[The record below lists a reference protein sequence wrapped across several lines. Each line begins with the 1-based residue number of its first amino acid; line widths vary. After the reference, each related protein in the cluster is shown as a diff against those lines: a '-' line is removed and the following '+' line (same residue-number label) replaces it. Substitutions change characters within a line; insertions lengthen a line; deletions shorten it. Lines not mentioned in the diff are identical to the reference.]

1 MLKVVVSVRD
11 AIGTGGGTV
20 AINTSREMSKMG
32 HEVVIV
38 SDYPV
43 NVQGCKNEFM
53 PLGKNLNI
61 WQPKIKLLKIL
72 RHFLQLLLFSI
83 WGRQKLKKY
92 ESNGYYSI
100 DHNIESFGADILVM
114 HNVFSFQFLSDQRP
128 FIYKIKQLLN
138 PIFLFRILREWM
150 CVNFGRSKILISVSD
165 ISSSHLKYLN
175 KKEKITR
182 VIENGVDLDKFKPID
197 FKFSKILKKE
207 LNCEDKFII
216 LFVGHEFVGKRLD
229 LAIETLS
236 KLDDRFVLW
245 VIGGRSKNHIYSN
258 ELVEKY
264 NVESRTYFLGTI
276 LNPEKYMAVADCF
289 ILLSDYETWG
299 MVAVEALATGTP
311 CVMTNVGCA
320 PSVIKNG
327 YNGYIVN
334 NSQEACDSIIKIE
347 KNIEN
352 IDYQLNSRSSV
363 EKYSWEKIGKKYSD
377 LISELF

>member
-1 MLKVVVSVRD
+1 MKIIVSVRD

-53 PLGKNLNI
+53 PLGKNLHI

-150 CVNFGRSKILISVSD
+150 CVNFGRSKLLVSVSEA
-165 ISSSHLKYLN
+165 SVFEVNYLN
-175 KKEKITR
+175 KKNKEMR
-182 VIENGVDLDKFKPID
+182 VIENGVDLNKFTPLSFDDK
-197 FKFSKILKKE
+197 SLLKE
-207 LNCEDKFII
+207 QLGCLDKFII
-216 LFVGHEFVGKRLD
+216 LFVGHEFVRKRLD

-245 VIGGRSKNHIYSN
+245 VIGGRSENLVYSK
-258 ELVEKY
+258 ELVTRYSLE
-264 NVESRTYFLGTI
+264 NRVTFLGAI
-276 LNPEKYMAVADCF
+276 NAPEKYMAVADCF